1 LVGLPKYKATKEKIM
16 FTNIPNSIKI
26 LFASLAIKLGY
37 LLFAILLNTNN
48 LNTNYEFN
56 LQSYSSLTAKND
68 AGWYLKIAENGY
80 SKKYSAKEIGYS
92 NGADFIQSEWAFFP
106 LYPFILKAVSTIS
119 FLNLKQSGVL
129 ISFILSYLSFYIF
142 YQLLKVLGSDD
153 KKALYSTFVL
163 IVLPFHYYFSMI
175 YTESLFFILLLLA
188 FIAILKNKLYL
199 LPMILSALVLTRP
212 NGLFMLIPLFV
223 FALEKDVI
231 LKQSLSW
238 KNLIEKET
246 LKKSVYLSKYF
257 VAGPIVFIAWLFYQ
271 KQNTNEFFAFS
282 IAQRGWYREFMF
294 PILAFFRRGDFAT
307 QFNSIYTI
315 IVIIL
320 AFIVRKKMSFSFQ
333 LFILISFLLPLCSG
347 AVTSM
352 PRFISLMFPLTLI
365 LGNQLYAL
373 KYKYGILMLL
383 LILHFYCFYFWVIE
397 ANFSY

>member
-1 LVGLPKYKATKEKIM
+1 M

-48 LNTNYEFN
+48 HNINYEFN

-188 FIAILKNKLYL
+188 FIAILKNKLNL
-199 LPMILSALVLTRP
+199 LPVILSALVLTRP

-246 LKKSVYLSKYF
+246 LKKSVHLSKYF
-257 VAGPIVFIAWLFYQ
+257 VAGPIVFIVWLFYQ

-320 AFIVRKKMSFSFQ
+320 AFMVRKKMSFSIQ

-383 LILHFYCFYFWVIE
+383 IILHFYCFYFWVIE
-397 ANFSY
+397 ADFSY

>member
-1 LVGLPKYKATKEKIM
+1 M
-16 FTNIPNSIKI
+16 STNIPNSIKI
-26 LFASLAIKLGY
+26 LFASLVIKLGY
-37 LLFAILLNTNN
+37 FLFAILLTTNN
-48 LNTNYEFN
+48 QNTNYKFN
-56 LQSYSSLTAKND
+56 LQSYSSLIAKND

-106 LYPFILKAVSTIS
+106 LYPFILKAISTIS
-119 FLNLKQSGVL
+119 FLDLKQSGVL
-129 ISFILSYLSFYIF
+129 ISFLLSYLSFYIF

-188 FIAILKNKLYL
+188 FIAILKNKLYF
-199 LPMILSALVLTRP
+199 LPIILSALVLTRP

-238 KNLIEKET
+238 KNLVEKET
-246 LKKSVYLSKYF
+246 LKKSVHLSKYF

-271 KQNTNEFFAFS
+271 KLNTNEFFAFS

-315 IVIIL
+315 IVILL
-320 AFIVRKKMSFSFQ
+320 AFMVRKKMSFSFQ
-333 LFILISFLLPLCSG
+333 LFILISFLLPLSSG

-373 KYKYGILMLL
+373 KYKYGLLMLL
-383 LILHFYCFYFWVIE
+383 LMLHFYCFYFWIIE

>member
-1 LVGLPKYKATKEKIM
+1 M

-37 LLFAILLNTNN
+37 LLFAILLNNHN
-48 LNTNYEFN
+48 INYEFN

-80 SKKYSAKEIGYS
+80 TKKYSAKEIGYS

-106 LYPFILKAVSTIS
+106 LYPFILKAVTTIS

-163 IVLPFHYYFSMI
+163 ILLPFNYYFSMI

-188 FIAILKNKLYL
+188 FIAILKNKLNL
-199 LPMILSALVLTRP
+199 LPVILSTLVLTRP

-246 LKKSVYLSKYF
+246 LKKKVHLSKYF

-320 AFIVRKKMSFSFQ
+320 AFMVRKKMSFSFQ

-383 LILHFYCFYFWVIE
+383 IILHFYCFYFWVIE